1 MVAVNFKLSEVGRV
15 EFPLP
20 APLPLHAVLQ
30 QCTALTGYTPGGFIA
45 VRRGKVIGSADLLED
60 GDDVDIF
67 PALSGG

>member
-1 MVAVNFKLSEVGRV
+1 MVAVNFKLTEAGRA

-20 APLPLHAVLQ
+20 APLSLHAVLEH
-30 QCTALTGYTPGGFIA
+30 CTALTGYTPGGYIA
-45 VRRGKVIGSADLLED
+45 VRRGQVIAALDLLED